1 MAISRILSDGVA
13 NTAISRIDGDLGI
26 GTASPDGKLHV
37 HTASA
42 GSIAAVSTSDDLVVE
57 NSDHGGMSILTPDD
71 KYGIVAFGSPSDGHG
86 FLVDWYHAGNA
97 GRVHT
102 SKVGAKLE
110 LKADNSVVGLTL
122 DGAAGSQFAEFAN
135 DIGLKSDN
143 SIIYFGADNDIRLTH
158 VPDTGLRL
166 NDSMKMLFGTGS
178 DLEIFHDGSN
188 SYINDAG
195 TGSLIVKAS
204 QFLLRNAAGSENM
217 FDATQDGAVNL
228 YYDNSAKITTTST
241 GSTVNGM
248 LHVAQAAGTLPSSS
262 TNVVVIQKNSSTTD
276 NAVVSLIGGAA
287 GDSRVEFGDAADR
300 DIGMIRYTHSDNG
313 MEFWTNTSEKMFLT
327 SAGNLG
333 IGSTQANALLHLT
346 GGTDQKLIL
355 SGSGSP
361 NINLNSSTG
370 DDMLVQ
376 NHAGDFRIYNLTDS
390 REDFSVTGAGQVK
403 LWYAAS
409 RRLET
414 ESYGISLHAKDTRL
428 PWSSGDDNHYTRM
441 YYDSAYHMGLQYLA
455 DARDLVLY
463 TKSGDNAGDIRFKTG
478 TNATERM
485 VITADGPVGIG
496 TTSVFANSVL
506 EVFSATNVI
515 PTATTTSDNH
525 VAAWRSRRTAG
536 SHQQEWYSG
545 LRNGGRHFDF
555 FNNTDNSLAGR
566 FTASAQGSSNFTVYG
581 AVFGQNGSGNAVY
594 GIDGG
599 TGQIWIGG
607 GNANTTNIN
616 FQITSTAYAMRLDAN
631 SNLGI
636 GTSSPEARLD
646 VVGDKVMRSTGSN
659 TSGRLWQ
666 YVRAVGDNPSTANIA
681 VFTMPNYATAVVKVR
696 VTGRGTSALTT
707 QHYSEQTY
715 VCSTDTSSVSV
726 QAGTQ
731 VDIDTAFTLAVST
744 SSQQV
749 TINVSGSNVGGVNAY
764 VEVLSNVAVA
774 DNL

>member
-1 MAISRILSDGVA
+1 MSRTKLSQNSIAAGAINSNTFFGADVVSPHAVA
-13 NTAISRIDGDLGI
+13 NTSTYSVAELLVGGKILLDNVGKVGI
-26 GTASPDGKLHV
+26 GTLTPASYDSSADNLVVYESGHAGITIAAN
-37 HTASA
+37 TAGN
-42 GSIAAVSTSDDLVVE
+42 GSIYFADGTAGTTPYRGVIQYGHSADYMRFLTAATERIRID
-57 NSDHGGMSILTPDD
+57 NTG
-71 KYGIVAFGSPSDGHG
+71 
-86 FLVDWYHAGNA
+86 
-97 GRVHT
+97 
-102 SKVGAKLE
+102 KVG
-110 LKADNSVVGLTL
+110 
-122 DGAAGSQFAEFAN
+122 
-135 DIGLKSDN
+135 IG
-143 SIIYFGADNDIRLTH
+143 
-158 VPDTGLRL
+158 
-166 NDSMKMLFGTGS
+166 
-178 DLEIFHDGSN
+178 
-188 SYINDAG
+188 
-195 TGSLIVKAS
+195 
-204 QFLLRNAAGSENM
+204 
-217 FDATQDGAVNL
+217 
-228 YYDNSAKITTTST
+228 TS
-241 GSTVNGM
+241 SPQAP
-248 LHVAQAAGTLPSSS
+248 LHVAQTAGTLPSSS
-262 TNVVVIQKNSSTTD
+262 TNGIVVQKNAATTD
-276 NAVVSLIGGAA
+276 IAVISLIGGAA
-287 GDSRVEFGDAADR
+287 ADSRVEFGDAADR

-607 GNANTTNIN
+607 GNANTQNIN

-666 YVRAVGDNPSTANIA
+666 YVRAVGDSPSTANIA

>member
-166 NDSMKMLFGTGS
+166 NDSMKMLFGSDADSEIYHNGSNFYISNDTGNALLYSDTFQFFSHTGS
-178 DLEIFHDGSN
+178 ELF
-188 SYINDAG
+188 A
-195 TGSLIVKAS
+195 
-204 QFLLRNAAGSENM
+204 QFNHNA
-217 FDATQDGAVNL
+217 AVNL
-228 YYDNSAKITTTST
+228 YYDSAKKFETTST
-241 GSTVNGM
+241 GISLRTD
-248 LHVAQAAGTLPSSS
+248 QAALSYLLDTNNVTHGGSSIWRMITRNLANDGTTSVDFYKP
-262 TNVVVIQKNSSTTD
+262 T
-276 NAVVSLIGGAA
+276 GG
-287 GDSRVEFGDAADR
+287 GFELRNND
-300 DIGMIRYTHSDNG
+300 THSNNN
-313 MEFWTNTSEKMFLT
+313 TNFYVGSSERVRIT
-327 SAGNLG
+327 SAGNVG
-333 IGSTQANALLHLT
+333 IGSSTANALLHLT
-346 GGTDQKLIL
+346 SGTDMKLIL

-370 DDMLVQ
+370 DDFLVQ
-376 NHAGDFRIYNLTDS
+376 NHAGLFRIWNHTDS
-390 REDFSVTGAGQVK
+390 REEFSITGAGQVK

-478 TNATERM
+478 STPSERM
-485 VITADGPVGIG
+485 AILADGTVGIG
-496 TTSVFANSVL
+496 VTSVFANSIL
-506 EVFSATNVI
+506 EIYGGAGNVI

-666 YVRAVGDNPSTANIA
+666 YVRAVGDSPSTANIA

-696 VTGRGTSALTT
+696 VTGRGSSALVT

-749 TINVSGSNVGGVNAY
+749 TINVSGSNVGGVNAF

>member
-1 MAISRILSDGVA
+1 
-13 NTAISRIDGDLGI
+13 
-26 GTASPDGKLHV
+26 
-37 HTASA
+37 
-42 GSIAAVSTSDDLVVE
+42 
-57 NSDHGGMSILTPDD
+57 
-71 KYGIVAFGSPSDGHG
+71 
-86 FLVDWYHAGNA
+86 
-97 GRVHT
+97 
-102 SKVGAKLE
+102 
-110 LKADNSVVGLTL
+110 
-122 DGAAGSQFAEFAN
+122 
-135 DIGLKSDN
+135 
-143 SIIYFGADNDIRLTH
+143 
-158 VPDTGLRL
+158 
-166 NDSMKMLFGTGS
+166 
-178 DLEIFHDGSN
+178 
-188 SYINDAG
+188 
-195 TGSLIVKAS
+195 
-204 QFLLRNAAGSENM
+204 
-217 FDATQDGAVNL
+217 
-228 YYDNSAKITTTST
+228 
-241 GSTVNGM
+241 M

-262 TNVVVIQKNSSTTD
+262 TNGVVIQKNSSTTD

-581 AVFGQNGSGNAVY
+581 AVFGQNSSGNAVY

-607 GNANTTNIN
+607 GNANTQNIN
-616 FQITSTAYAMRLDAN
+616 EV
-631 SNLGI
+631 G
-636 GTSSPEARLD
+636 SPRDE
-646 VVGDKVMRSTGSN
+646 TN
-659 TSGRLWQ
+659 
-666 YVRAVGDNPSTANIA
+666 YRAVGPPCNGAMTNAAKTKHI
-681 VFTMPNYATAVVKVR
+681 K
-696 VTGRGTSALTT
+696 
-707 QHYSEQTY
+707 QT
-715 VCSTDTSSVSV
+715 C
-726 QAGTQ
+726 
-731 VDIDTAFTLAVST
+731 L
-744 SSQQV
+744 
-749 TINVSGSNVGGVNAY
+749 
-764 VEVLSNVAVA
+764 
-774 DNL
+774 

>member
-1 MAISRILSDGVA
+1 M
-13 NTAISRIDGDLGI
+13 
-26 GTASPDGKLHV
+26 
-37 HTASA
+37 
-42 GSIAAVSTSDDLVVE
+42 
-57 NSDHGGMSILTPDD
+57 
-71 KYGIVAFGSPSDGHG
+71 
-86 FLVDWYHAGNA
+86 
-97 GRVHT
+97 
-102 SKVGAKLE
+102 
-110 LKADNSVVGLTL
+110 
-122 DGAAGSQFAEFAN
+122 
-135 DIGLKSDN
+135 
-143 SIIYFGADNDIRLTH
+143 
-158 VPDTGLRL
+158 
-166 NDSMKMLFGTGS
+166 
-178 DLEIFHDGSN
+178 
-188 SYINDAG
+188 
-195 TGSLIVKAS
+195 
-204 QFLLRNAAGSENM
+204 
-217 FDATQDGAVNL
+217 
-228 YYDNSAKITTTST
+228 
-241 GSTVNGM
+241 
-248 LHVAQAAGTLPSSS
+248 
-262 TNVVVIQKNSSTTD
+262 
-276 NAVVSLIGGAA
+276 
-287 GDSRVEFGDAADR
+287 
-300 DIGMIRYTHSDNG
+300 
-313 MEFWTNTSEKMFLT
+313 
-327 SAGNLG
+327 
-333 IGSTQANALLHLT
+333 
-346 GGTDQKLIL
+346 
-355 SGSGSP
+355 
-361 NINLNSSTG
+361 
-370 DDMLVQ
+370 
-376 NHAGDFRIYNLTDS
+376 
-390 REDFSVTGAGQVK
+390 
-403 LWYAAS
+403 
-409 RRLET
+409 
-414 ESYGISLHAKDTRL
+414 
-428 PWSSGDDNHYTRM
+428 
-441 YYDSAYHMGLQYLA
+441 
-455 DARDLVLY
+455 VLY
-463 TKSGDNAGDIRFKTG
+463 TKSSDNAGDIRFKTG

-581 AVFGQNGSGNAVY
+581 AVFGQNSSGNAVY

-607 GNANTTNIN
+607 GNANTQNIN

-696 VTGRGTSALTT
+696 VTGRGTSALVT

>member
-1 MAISRILSDGVA
+1 MAYIGYNSVAAGIA
-13 NTAISRIDGDLGI
+13 NTSNYSMGELTVGKTIKLDNTGDVTLG
-26 GTASPDGKLHV
+26 H
-37 HTASA
+37 
-42 GSIAAVSTSDDLVVE
+42 
-57 NSDHGGMSILTPDD
+57 
-71 KYGIVAFGSPSDGHG
+71 
-86 FLVDWYHAGNA
+86 
-97 GRVHT
+97 
-102 SKVGAKLE
+102 
-110 LKADNSVVGLTL
+110 
-122 DGAAGSQFAEFAN
+122 DGAV
-135 DIGLKSDN
+135 LKFGTDSDVT
-143 SIIYFGADNDIRLTH
+143 LTH
-158 VPDTGLRL
+158 VADNGLRL
-166 NDSMKMLFGTGS
+166 PDSRAMYFGNDT
-178 DLEIFHDGSN
+178 DLQIFHDGSN
-188 SYINDAG
+188 SYIQDQG
-195 TGSLIVKAS
+195 TGTLIVKTN

-262 TNVVVIQKNSSTTD
+262 TNGVVIQKNSSTTD

-607 GNANTTNIN
+607 GNANTQNIN

-659 TSGRLWQ
+659 TNGRLWQ
-666 YVRAVGDNPSTANIA
+666 YVRAVGDSPSTANIA

-749 TINVSGSNVGGVNAY
+749 TINVSGSNVGGVNAF